1 MAGIMISATEPSD
14 ARNGRLH
21 ANQNK
26 PDRILGRITGYR
38 RCVRRQIG
46 ARGLKCK
53 R

>member
-14 ARNGRLH
+14 ARETVRT
-21 ANQNK
+21 QSKNK
-26 PDRILGRITGYR
+26 RDKFEENR
-38 RCVRRQIG
+38 RFSGPEFG